1 MKPEIKACAE
11 CKYCKEYKSYVIV
24 RQCSHPKVTTR
35 PNVID
40 GGYFEK
46 DVKDAR
52 HGGKCGIEA
61 KYWEAKE

>member
-1 MKPEIKACAE
+1 MLTSEI
-11 CKYCKEYKSYVIV
+11 
-24 RQCSHPKVTTR
+24 TTR
-35 PNVID
+35 PNVIK